1 FEQASN
7 EGDKRADD
15 MLKQIGLLYTL
26 EAQLKE
32 EKAPPDKIHSER
44 MRLAAP
50 LLVAMEAW
58 MKKVFLEC
66 TPKSTL
72 GKAITYAHT
81 VWIRIARYCT
91 DGRYEIDNNGMER
104 VMRYIAMGRN

>member
-1 FEQASN
+1 KDYQGALQSDGYAAYSQYEQKEGVTPLACMAHVRRKFEQASK

-44 MRLAAP
+44 MRLAA
-50 LLVAMEAW
+50 
-58 MKKVFLEC
+58 
-66 TPKSTL
+66 
-72 GKAITYAHT
+72 
-81 VWIRIARYCT
+81 
-91 DGRYEIDNNGMER
+91 
-104 VMRYIAMGRN
+104 